1 VKKLISAASFLLLFA
16 IAPTA
21 AAVDP
26 KWGEIEIVRDKWGVP
41 NVFSSTD
48 AGAMYGLG
56 YAQAEDRAFQ
66 MYYSLRIIQGR
77 TAEVLGNVTK
87 LNGRETS
94 QDHDKRFRTIGYYR
108 AAKEVARNLDPETRE
123 LLEAFSRGVND
134 SLQENRD
141 RLVYLFDSLGLQ
153 PEPWTPA
160 DCIASWW
167 HMAQFFAGDG
177 LNDLAN
183 LHRFSAPASGPGRGG
198 RGDRGD
204 RGAPAPNAARIVDD
218 AAAVVQEKDVDKEW
232 VREIEEFVK
241 RYGLKPQRTR
251 SAGAPKFSHAWVVG
265 GRKSTTGAPV
275 LVSDPQ
281 TPVRNPSLW
290 CEFHIQGKTFN
301 VRGIGVAGSPIIL
314 IGFSEHVAWG
324 VTALGAD
331 QSDLFVLKTDPAHP
345 DSYFFDG
352 EWRRMQV
359 REETIRVK
367 GGRSEKIIVRELAN
381 RVDGRYEVQLPVAEN
396 EKQFLLKADHDFNE
410 SHRLAFNYLIGTSYQ
425 PNPLLG
431 NLPYGTQVF
440 DGRQQNIGL
449 TETWTHSPQLLN
461 SLRLGYL
468 RVVGQRFISPEVSLK
483 DFGGNF
489 ETDGFDFPPELNIV
503 GYMQMRTRFLGPTFD
518 NSYQILDTVNWLK
531 GRHNFKFG
539 GEVIHNRGANYSGLW
554 SNGWFDFNGA
564 FTGNALAD
572 FFIGRSSN
580 LTISSVNRAISHSS
594 YYGLFVQDD
603 FRVTPR
609 LTLNLGLRYEIFT
622 PAIEPHNRMS
632 TYIPGHQS
640 TTIPGAPP
648 GLAFHG
654 EPGVPSKLR
663 NYDKDNF
670 GPRVGLAWDVFG
682 DGRASIRAGYGLYYS
697 ASTLNAQSTSTPPY
711 QFQNFYF
718 GAPLSDPWA
727 ANNGV
732 ALLPFRF
739 DPANPIF
746 FFPVSITSV
755 DQNWHEPNFHQFNL
769 TVQKQLG
776 ETYMI
781 EVGYFGN
788 LGRDLRTQVDINEPV
803 FIPGQST
810 PSNVQSRR
818 PIFPEFYG
826 QIARNINQD
835 FTDYHSM
842 QIAVKKRFS
851 SGLSFDASYV
861 LSKSTDLGSG
871 LPVSNYQWD
880 LEHGRSSLDRRHRFI
895 ASFIVEPMWARNL
908 SGVARYILDGWQ
920 ASGILEFQSGAPL
933 NITAGRDINLNGTNT
948 DRPHLNGD
956 PKLDPNRSRAEVA
969 NRWFDTSVFS
979 QPATG
984 EFGTAGRNILDGPGF
999 KGLDLGLSRNFRF
1012 HGQRLQFR
1020 GELFNAFNWVNL
1032 NAPNTN
1038 ASAGNFGRILT
1049 AGSPRVIQLGLKLF
1063 LNSEE

>member
-1 VKKLISAASFLLLFA
+1 MKKLISAASFLLLFA

-367 GGRSEKIIVRELAN
+367 GGRSEKIIVRE
-381 RVDGRYEVQLPVAEN
+381 
-396 EKQFLLKADHDFNE
+396 
-410 SHRLAFNYLIGTSYQ
+410 
-425 PNPLLG
+425 
-431 NLPYGTQVF
+431 
-440 DGRQQNIGL
+440 
-449 TETWTHSPQLLN
+449 TH
-461 SLRLGYL
+461 
-468 RVVGQRFISPEVSLK
+468 
-483 DFGGNF
+483 
-489 ETDGFDFPPELNIV
+489 
-503 GYMQMRTRFLGPTFD
+503 LGPVVTSIAAD
-518 NSYQILDTVNWLK
+518 VRPGEEVALKRIPIAEKDRDTV
-531 GRHNFKFG
+531 
-539 GEVIHNRGANYSGLW
+539 
-554 SNGWFDFNGA
+554 
-564 FTGNALAD
+564 
-572 FFIGRSSN
+572 
-580 LTISSVNRAISHSS
+580 
-594 YYGLFVQDD
+594 Q
-603 FRVTPR
+603 
-609 LTLNLGLRYEIFT
+609 
-622 PAIEPHNRMS
+622 
-632 TYIPGHQS
+632 
-640 TTIPGAPP
+640 
-648 GLAFHG
+648 
-654 EPGVPSKLR
+654 
-663 NYDKDNF
+663 
-670 GPRVGLAWDVFG
+670 
-682 DGRASIRAGYGLYYS
+682 AGF
-697 ASTLNAQSTSTPPY
+697 AMA
-711 QFQNFYF
+711 
-718 GAPLSDPWA
+718 
-727 ANNGV
+727 
-732 ALLPFRF
+732 R
-739 DPANPIF
+739 
-746 FFPVSITSV
+746 
-755 DQNWHEPNFHQFNL
+755 
-769 TVQKQLG
+769 
-776 ETYMI
+776 
-781 EVGYFGN
+781 
-788 LGRDLRTQVDINEPV
+788 
-803 FIPGQST
+803 
-810 PSNVQSRR
+810 
-818 PIFPEFYG
+818 
-826 QIARNINQD
+826 ARNIYELLEAVEKWRFPSINLVAGD
-835 FTDYHSM
+835 RDGN
-842 QIAVKKRFS
+842 IAFS
-851 SGLSFDASYV
+851 V
-861 LSKSTDLGSG
+861 LGAFPIRSSKSNSDGNLAHRGDSSSYDWQGMVPARLVPRVVNPSEGYLLSG
-871 LPVSNYQWD
+871 N
-880 LEHGRSSLDRRHRFI
+880 HRPA
-895 ASFIVEPMWARNL
+895 ASFYKIP
-908 SGVARYILDGWQ
+908 
-920 ASGILEFQSGAPL
+920 
-933 NITAGRDINLNGTNT
+933 
-948 DRPHLNGD
+948 
-956 PKLDPNRSRAEVA
+956 
-969 NRWFDTSVFS
+969 
-979 QPATG
+979 
-984 EFGTAGRNILDGPGF
+984 
-999 KGLDLGLSRNFRF
+999 LGLST
-1012 HGQRLQFR
+1012 G
-1020 GELFNAFNWVNL
+1020 
-1032 NAPNTN
+1032 
-1038 ASAGNFGRILT
+1038 AGGRHLALAKT
-1049 AGSPRVIQLGLKLF
+1049 P
-1063 LNSEE
+1063 